1 MRISTKGQYALE
13 AMLALALAGTD
24 EKVSIRQ
31 LGEWTGLSDSYL
43 EQIFALLK
51 KSKLVKS
58 NRGNRGGYQLAT
70 AAGKITAGD
79 ILRAAEGSLA
89 PVKCTDPSAG
99 SCSEM
104 DSCLTQSVWK
114 HIDDVITRE
123 VNGKTLAELVA
134 AYRKDGYDKT
144 VDFVI

>member
-1 MRISTKGQYALE
+1 LRISTKGQYALE

-24 EKVSIRQ
+24 DKVSIRQ
-31 LGEWTGLSDSYL
+31 IGEWTGLSDSYL

-51 KSKLVKS
+51 SAKLVKS
-58 NRGNRGGYQLAT
+58 NRGNRGGYQLAV
-70 AAGKITAGD
+70 APERITAGD

-99 SCSEM
+99 GCADM

-123 VNGKTLAELVA
+123 VNSKTLAELA
-134 AYRKDGYDKT
+134 AVYRKYGYDET

>member
-31 LGEWTGLSDSYL
+31 IGEWTGLSDSYL

-51 KSKLVKS
+51 KSKLVIS
-58 NRGNRGGYQLAT
+58 NRGNKGGYRLA
-70 AAGKITAGD
+70 KDPDNITAGD
-79 ILRAAEGSLA
+79 VLRAAEGSLA
-89 PVKCTDPSAG
+89 PVRCTDLETGNCADQ
-99 SCSEM
+99 

-114 HIDDVITRE
+114 HIDDVINRE
-123 VNGKTLAELVA
+123 VNSKTLSDLASF
-134 AYRKDGYDKT
+134 YRSKTYDEA
-144 VDFVI
+144 VDYVI

>member
-24 EKVSIRQ
+24 DKISIRQ
-31 LGEWTGLSDSYL
+31 IGEWTGLSDSYL
-43 EQIFALLK
+43 EQIFSLLK
-51 KSKLVKS
+51 KAKLVKS
-58 NRGNRGGYQLAT
+58 NRGNKGGYQLAS
-70 AAGKITAGD
+70 APEEISAGD

-89 PVKCTDPSAG
+89 PVKCTDPTAG
-99 SCSEM
+99 FCPDK
-104 DSCLTQSVWK
+104 DSCLTQSIWK

-123 VNGKTLAELVA
+123 VNSKSLAEIA
-134 AYRKDGYDKT
+134 ASYRHYGYDET